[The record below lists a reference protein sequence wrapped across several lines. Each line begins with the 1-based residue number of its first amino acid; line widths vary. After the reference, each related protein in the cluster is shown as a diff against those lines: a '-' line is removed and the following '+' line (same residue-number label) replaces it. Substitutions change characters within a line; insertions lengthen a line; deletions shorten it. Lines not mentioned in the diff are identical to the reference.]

1 MGQDQENYR
10 YGGLVVQ
17 FGIHTN
23 ASICYIFL
31 LHLGEVFV
39 NYHHQKVKIMGII
52 IWLAIGLAA
61 GIVAKAVTP
70 QQEKGGWVSS
80 IGIGIVGAI
89 VGGFLAGILGLSNI
103 FGNNIISDLVV
114 AVAGAIL
121 VLWLYHKYFAAKWN
135 LPI

>member
-1 MGQDQENYR
+1 MG
-10 YGGLVVQ
+10 L
-17 FGIHTN
+17 
-23 ASICYIFL
+23 
-31 LHLGEVFV
+31 
-39 NYHHQKVKIMGII
+39 I
-52 IWLAIGLAA
+52 IWLAIGLLA

-114 AVAGAIL
+114 AIAGSIL
-121 VLWLYHKYFAAKWN
+121 VLWLYHKYFAEKWN